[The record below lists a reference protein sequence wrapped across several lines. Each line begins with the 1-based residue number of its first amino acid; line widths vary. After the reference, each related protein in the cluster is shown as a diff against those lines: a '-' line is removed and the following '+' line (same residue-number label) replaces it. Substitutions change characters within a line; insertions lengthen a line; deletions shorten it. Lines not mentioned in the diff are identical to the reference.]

1 MTALRQLLAV
11 GGGTFSTAATNSPF
25 DEFVLE
31 LSRTERPSICFI
43 PTASGDSD
51 SEIDAFYEAFGDR
64 AQASHLQLFRRGRR
78 DIARQLDEA
87 DVIYVGGGNPANLL
101 ALWRLHGVDEMVT
114 NAHLAGTTIVGVSA
128 GASCLFEGYLTDSFG
143 PPLRRL
149 NDGLGL
155 VPGTF
160 CPHYASSKRR
170 TRFREAVA
178 EGFGDGYGVDSNAAL
193 HFVDG
198 KLVEVVSARSNAAAY
213 RVTRSGSGTEE
224 RELPTRNLEAR

>member
-1 MTALRQLLAV
+1 MTTRRQLVAV
-11 GGGTFSTAATNSPF
+11 GGGTFSTAATSSLI

-31 LSRTERPSICFI
+31 LSGIERPSICFV

-51 SEIDAFYEAFGDR
+51 SEIDAFYDAFVDR
-64 AQASHLQLFRRGRR
+64 AQTSHLQLFRRGRR

-87 DVIYVGGGNPANLL
+87 DIIFVGGGNPANLL

-114 NAHLAGTTIVGVSA
+114 NAHLAGTTIVGTSA

-149 NDGLGL
+149 TDGLGL

-170 TRFREAVA
+170 AHFREAVA
-178 EGFGDGYGVDSNAAL
+178 EGFGDGHGVDSNAAL

-198 KLVEVVSARSNAAAY
+198 ELVEVVSARSGASAY
-213 RVTRSGSGTEE
+213 RVTRTSSGAKEL
-224 RELPTRNLEAR
+224 ELPTRDLEAT